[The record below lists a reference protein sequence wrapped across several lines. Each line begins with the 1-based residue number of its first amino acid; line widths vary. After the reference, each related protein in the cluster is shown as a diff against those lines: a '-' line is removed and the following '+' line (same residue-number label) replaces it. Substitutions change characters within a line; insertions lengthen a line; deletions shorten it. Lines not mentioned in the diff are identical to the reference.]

1 MRSKK
6 TNSKKIKSKKERIA
20 IVSALRT
27 PMARAGG
34 KFRTMQADQL
44 GAVLFR
50 ELMMRSPVH
59 FDEVDEVII
68 GNVAQP
74 IHAANIA
81 RVIALRAGFP
91 EATPALTVHRNCAS
105 GMESI
110 TTAVSRIHAGEG
122 KVYVCGG
129 VESMSNIPLV
139 YSEKMTTLF
148 GNLARSKSAL
158 DKVRTLLGFRP
169 AFLKP
174 IVGLMSGLTDPVSGL
189 LMGNTAEVL
198 AQDFGISREEQDLFA
213 LKSHQ
218 KAAKAK
224 ESGRFAKE
232 SMSVVYDTYGG
243 KYLDYDDGIR
253 EGQTLEKLAKLRPFF
268 DRKNGTVTAGNSSQI
283 TDAAAGV
290 LLMSESEAKKRALT
304 PLGYL
309 RDHAYAGLDP
319 KRMGLGPVFATH
331 KLFKQTG
338 LSMDDIEIMEI
349 NEAFAAQVI
358 ACERAF
364 ASDAF
369 AQKHLGRKKALGA
382 IDPDILNVNGGAVAL
397 GHPVGMT
404 GTRLVLS
411 VLHELRL
418 RGQQRGLATLCIG
431 GGQGAALLL
440 EVE

>member
-1 MRSKK
+1 MSTK
-6 TNSKKIKSKKERIA
+6 NQKERIA
-20 IVSALRT
+20 IVTGLRT
-27 PMARAGG
+27 PMAKAGG
-34 KFRTMQADQL
+34 KLSQLQADQL
-44 GAVLFR
+44 GAILFR
-50 ELMMRSPVH
+50 ELMLRSPVAYG
-59 FDEVDEVII
+59 EIDEVII

-91 EATPALTVHRNCAS
+91 ESTPALTVHRNCAS

-110 TTAVSRIHAGEG
+110 TTAAARIHAGEG
-122 KVYVCGG
+122 DVYLCGG

-139 YSEKMTTLF
+139 YNEKMTTLF
-148 GNLARSKSAL
+148 ARLAKSKSAI

-189 LMGNTAEVL
+189 LMGSTAEVL
-198 AQDFGISREEQDLFA
+198 AQDFGISREAQDRFA
-213 LKSHQ
+213 LQSHQ
-218 KAAKAK
+218 KAAAAK

-232 SMSVVYDTYGG
+232 SMAVVYDTYSG

-253 EGQTLEKLAKLRPFF
+253 EDQTMEKLARLRPYF

-290 LLMSESEAKKRALT
+290 VVMAESEAKARGLE

-309 RDHAYAGLDP
+309 RDYAYAGLDP
-319 KRMGLGPVFATH
+319 RRMGLGPVFSTH
-331 KLFKQTG
+331 RLFAQTG
-338 LSMDDIEIMEI
+338 LSMQEIELVEI

-358 ACERAF
+358 ACEKAFASRAF
-364 ASDAF
+364 AKTHFGEERAV
-369 AQKHLGRKKALGA
+369 GE
-382 IDPDILNVNGGAVAL
+382 IDPAILNVNGGAVAL

-404 GTRLVLS
+404 GTRLVLTL
-411 VLHELRL
+411 LHELRL
-418 RGQQRGLATLCIG
+418 RGLQRGLATLCIG
-431 GGQGAALLL
+431 GGQGASLLL

>member
-1 MRSKK
+1 MK
-6 TNSKKIKSKKERIA
+6 TKSKDIQKERIA
-20 IVSALRT
+20 IVTGLRT
-27 PMARAGG
+27 PMTKAGG
-34 KFRTMQADQL
+34 KFARMQADQL

-50 ELMMRSPVH
+50 ELMMRSPVGVE
-59 FDEVDEVII
+59 EVDEVII

-91 EATPALTVHRNCAS
+91 EHTPSLTVHRNCAS

-110 TTAVSRIHAGEG
+110 TTATSRIHSGEG
-122 KVYVCGG
+122 SVYVCGG
-129 VESMSNIPLV
+129 VESMSNIPLI
-139 YSEKMTTLF
+139 YNEKMVGLF
-148 GNLARSKSAL
+148 AKLSSSKTVG
-158 DKVRTLLGFRP
+158 DKLKTLLSFRP
-169 AFLKP
+169 KFLKP

-189 LMGNTAEVL
+189 LMGSTAEVL
-198 AQDFGISREEQDLFA
+198 AQDFGISREEQDAFSLA
-213 LKSHQ
+213 SHQ
-218 KAAKAK
+218 KASLAK

-232 SMSVVYDTYGG
+232 SMAVVYDEHKGE
-243 KYLDYDDGIR
+243 YLDYDDGIR
-253 EGQTLEKLAKLRPFF
+253 DKQTLEKLARLRPFF

-290 LLMSESEAKKRALT
+290 VLISESEAKKRGLE

-309 RDHAYAGLDP
+309 RDYAYEGLDP

-338 LSMDDIEIMEI
+338 LSMDEIEIVEI

-364 ASDAF
+364 ASPEF
-369 AQKHLGRKKALGA
+369 AKAHFGEDKAVGA
-382 IDPDILNVNGGAVAL
+382 INPDILNVNGGAVAL

-404 GTRLVLS
+404 GTRLVLT
-411 VLHELRL
+411 VLHELRE
-418 RGQQRGLATLCIG
+418 RGLQRGLATLCIG

>member
-1 MRSKK
+1 MN
-6 TNSKKIKSKKERIA
+6 TQKERIA

-50 ELMMRSPVH
+50 ELMMRSPVS

-110 TTAVSRIHAGEG
+110 TTAAARIHAGEG
-122 KVYVCGG
+122 SIYVCGG

-139 YSEKMTTLF
+139 YSEKMTNLF
-148 GNLARSKSAL
+148 GKLARSKTAL
-158 DKVRTLLGFRP
+158 DKVRTLFGFRP

-174 IVGLMSGLTDPVSGL
+174 VIGLMSGLTDPVSGL

-198 AQDFGISREEQDLFA
+198 AQDFGISREEQDLFS
-213 LKSHQ
+213 LHSHQ
-218 KAAKAK
+218 KAAQAK
-224 ESGRFAKE
+224 ERGRFALE
-232 SMSVVYDTYGG
+232 SMAVVYDAFEG
-243 KYLDYDDGIR
+243 KYLEYDDGIR

-290 LLMSESEAKKRALT
+290 VLMSESEAGKRGIE

-309 RDHAYAGLDP
+309 RDYAYDGLDP

-331 KLFKQTG
+331 KLFKQTK
-338 LSMDDIEIMEI
+338 LNMDDIEIIEI

-364 ASDAF
+364 ASADF
-369 AQKHLGRKKALGA
+369 AKTHFAEAKAVGA

-404 GTRLVLS
+404 GTRLVMT
-411 VLHELRL
+411 VLHELRQ
-418 RGQQRGLATLCIG
+418 RGLQRGLATLCIG

>member
-1 MRSKK
+1 MSNKK
-6 TNSKKIKSKKERIA
+6 RNERIA
-20 IVSALRT
+20 IVSGLRT
-27 PMARAGG
+27 PMAKSGG
-34 KFRTMQADQL
+34 KFSHMQADEL
-44 GAVLFR
+44 GATLFR
-50 ELMMRSPVH
+50 ELMTRSSIKVE
-59 FDEVDEVII
+59 EVDEVII

-110 TTAVSRIHAGEG
+110 TTSVSRIHAGEG
-122 KVYVCGG
+122 KIYVCGG

-139 YSEKMTTLF
+139 YSEKMTGFFTK
-148 GNLARSKSAL
+148 LAGSKTAL

-174 IVGLMSGLTDPVSGL
+174 VVGLMSGLTDPVSGL

-198 AQDFGISREEQDLFA
+198 AQDFGISREEQDAFA
-213 LKSHQ
+213 LHSHQ
-218 KAAKAK
+218 KAALAK
-224 ESGRFAKE
+224 ESGRFSKE
-232 SMSVVYDTYGG
+232 LMPVVYDTHHG

-253 EGQTLEKLAKLRPFF
+253 QNQTLEKLARLRPFF

-290 LLMSESEAKKRALT
+290 VLMSESEAKKRGLE

-309 RDHAYAGLDP
+309 RDYAYEGLDP

-331 KLFKQTG
+331 KLFRQTG
-338 LSMDDIEIMEI
+338 FSMKDMEIVEI

-358 ACERAF
+358 ACEKAF
-364 ASDAF
+364 ASKEF
-369 AQKHLGRKKALGA
+369 AKTHFSKDEPVGA
-382 IDPDILNVNGGAVAL
+382 IDPEKLNVNGGSLAI

-404 GTRLVLS
+404 GTRLVLT
-411 VLHELRL
+411 VLHELRE
-418 RGQQRGLATLCIG
+418 RGLQRGLATLCIG

>member
-1 MRSKK
+1 MTQKK
-6 TNSKKIKSKKERIA
+6 EKERIA
-20 IVSALRT
+20 IITGLRT
-27 PMARAGG
+27 PMARSGG
-34 KFRTMQADQL
+34 RFKKIQADQL

-50 ELMMRSPVH
+50 ELMMRSPVGVE
-59 FDEVDEVII
+59 EVDEVII

-110 TTAVSRIHAGEG
+110 TTAVSRIHSGEG

-148 GNLARSKSAL
+148 SKLAGSKTAL
-158 DKVRTLLGFRP
+158 DKVRALFGFRP
-169 AFLKP
+169 GFLKP

-198 AQDFGISREEQDLFA
+198 AQDFGISREEQDTFA

-218 KAAKAK
+218 KAQKAK
-224 ESGRFAKE
+224 ESGRFALE
-232 SMSVVYDTYGG
+232 SMTVVYDENDG
-243 KYLDYDDGIR
+243 KYLDFDDGIR
-253 EGQTLEKLAKLRPFF
+253 ESQTLEKLAYLKPFF

-290 LLMSESEAKKRALT
+290 LLMSESEAKKRGLE

-309 RDHAYAGLDP
+309 RDYAYEGLDP

-331 KLFKQTG
+331 KLFQQTG
-338 LSMDDIEIMEI
+338 LSMDDIEIVEI

-358 ACERAF
+358 ACEKAF
-364 ASDAF
+364 ASKEF
-369 AQKHLGRKKALGA
+369 AQTHFSEDKAVGA
-382 IDPDILNVNGGAVAL
+382 IDPNILNVNGGAVAL

-404 GTRLVLS
+404 GARLVLT
-411 VLHELRL
+411 VLYELRE
-418 RGQQRGLATLCIG
+418 RGLKRGLASLCIG